1 MKRTTFTTHRLLKR
15 FALLGCVP
23 AIVLFAIAVGRGV
36 EPDRSQALSQRVP
49 TAPKTLASTSVSP
62 FRYIGVSSCSAS
74 NCHGGARRTSGPQFA
89 SYLTWWQKDAAHKGA
104 YATLT
109 SDKSAQIIKNLHRQQ
124 DGQPLPAYKDASC
137 LACHAV
143 NAGDDGGLRTLAADH
158 TRQHSGNAAAADASR
173 FHVGDGV
180 QCEAC
185 HGPAEKWVALHTT
198 AAWRDPRQWTAERKL
213 KETGFR
219 ETKGLYHRARM
230 CAECHVGGVDRD
242 MNHDMIA
249 AGHPRLDFEFATFHA
264 RMPSHWDIRKDQQAT
279 THLADDAD
287 QVDLDA
293 QFEARAWMLGQ
304 IAAADAA
311 LELLTER
318 ATNDEAVWP
327 EFSEYGCFACH
338 HDLKYKSWRTER
350 KSDGRYPWGTW
361 YFSMLPW
368 IAETPNLPGLAEA
381 LPLKDQL
388 TRTMGKTY
396 PNRGDTRT
404 QALRLRKLLRQ
415 TALEFE
421 KQSDGPQKI
430 DQLWSLAR
438 SQTAKVDE
446 HDWEYAAQLYLSLV
460 ALHYGS
466 PDLKTNADAQA
477 RFYKTL
483 SEIRRTLLFPASDGS
498 GRFESPAK
506 WREGK
511 TTRDLEAWKQL
522 GSPLTAP

>member
-1 MKRTTFTTHRLLKR
+1 MKRMTFLTHKLLKR
-15 FALLGCVP
+15 LALAGCIP

-36 EPDRSQALSQRVP
+36 EPDRLEPRIRQVPPATAKTGSTQA
-49 TAPKTLASTSVSP
+49 SP

-74 NCHGGARRTSGPQFA
+74 NCHGGARRAAGPQFA
-89 SYLTWWQKDAAHKGA
+89 SYLTWWQKDTAHKGA

-109 SDKSAQIIKNLHRQQ
+109 NDNSSRIIKNLHRHR
-124 DGQPLPAYKDASC
+124 DGQPLPAHKDASC

-143 NAGDDGGLRTLAADH
+143 NAAGGGGLEALAAEH
-158 TRQHSGNAAAADASR
+158 TRQHSGHSVAADASR

-198 AAWRDPRQWTAERKL
+198 AEWRDPQQWPAERKL
-213 KETGFR
+213 KQTGFR
-219 ETKGLYHRARM
+219 DTKGLYHRARM
-230 CAECHVGGVDRD
+230 CAECHVGGVGRD

-264 RMPSHWDIRKDQQAT
+264 RMPSHWDVRKDQHASTHPAT
-279 THLADDAD
+279 DAA
-287 QVDLDA
+287 QLDLDA

-311 LELLTER
+311 LELLTDR
-318 ATNDEAVWP
+318 ARDDGSVWP

-338 HDLKYKSWRTER
+338 HDLKYKGWRTER
-350 KSDGRYPWGTW
+350 KSAGRYPWGTW

-368 IAETPNLPGLAEA
+368 IAEAPNLSGLAEA

-396 PNRGDTRT
+396 PNRSDTRA
-404 QALRLRKLLRQ
+404 QAQQLRTLLRQ
-415 TALEFE
+415 AAIEFE
-421 KQSDGPQKI
+421 KQSDGPQKL

-438 SQTAKVDE
+438 SQTVEVNE

-460 ALHYGS
+460 ALHYGA
-466 PDLKTNADAQA
+466 PDLNDADTQA
-477 RFYKTL
+477 EFYKTL
-483 SEIRRTLLFPASDGS
+483 SEIRRTLLFPANDGP
-498 GRFESPAK
+498 RRLESPAK
-506 WREGK
+506 WREDGFG
-511 TTRDLEAWKQL
+511 LEPWNKL
-522 GSPLTAP
+522 GVRSRAR

>member
-1 MKRTTFTTHRLLKR
+1 MKRMTFAPHTLLKR
-15 FALLGCVP
+15 FALTGCIP

-36 EPDRSQALSQRVP
+36 EPDRIEPRSRPVP
-49 TAPKTLASTSVSP
+49 PAAKTLTSTSVSP

-74 NCHGGARRTSGPQFA
+74 NCHGGARRAAGPQFA

-109 SDKSAQIIKNLHRQQ
+109 NDKSSEIIKNLHRHR
-124 DGQPLPAYKDASC
+124 DGQPLPAHKDASC

-143 NAGDDGGLRTLAADH
+143 NAVGGGGLEALAADH
-158 TRQHSGNAAAADASR
+158 TRRDSNALAADASR

-198 AAWRDPRQWTAERKL
+198 AAWRDPQQWTAERKL

-264 RMPSHWDIRKDQQAT
+264 RLPSHWDVRKDQRAT
-279 THLADDAD
+279 THLAEDAD
-287 QVDLDA
+287 PVDLDA

-311 LELLTER
+311 LELLTHR
-318 ATNDEAVWP
+318 ARDDGAVWP

-338 HDLKYKSWRTER
+338 HDLKYKGWRTER

-361 YFSMLPW
+361 YFSMLPV
-368 IAETPNLPGLAEA
+368 IAETPNLSGLAEA

-396 PNRGDTRT
+396 PNRGDTRA
-404 QALRLRKLLRQ
+404 QARRLRAVLRQ

-421 KQSDGPQKI
+421 QRIDGPQEL
-430 DQLWSLAR
+430 DQLWSLAS
-438 SQTAKVDE
+438 SQTVRVDK

-466 PDLKTNADAQA
+466 PELKTNPDTQA
-477 RFYKTL
+477 EFYKTL
-483 SEIRRTLLFPASDGS
+483 SEIRRTLLFPASNGTS
-498 GRFESPAK
+498 SSESPAK
-506 WREGK
+506 WRETK
-511 TTRDLEAWKQL
+511 RDLEAWNQL
-522 GSPLTAP
+522 RSPLTAP